1 MKIATL
7 TKPFAAF
14 AMSAI
19 AFAASAGVEVI
30 SVSPEQGDVSSLQT
44 INIGFSSVVANSEG
58 EMDYSFITVTD
69 ASNKSYSYT
78 ATCSMRTAVL
88 SIALDEE
95 ITTNGTYTV
104 TIPAQSLMSMSG
116 ETNDDAIV
124 LKYNVTDEAGSGS
137 ASYSYTWGTPDP
149 APGKVKSI
157 AKSISIPYTSSESI
171 SVYDCDSKGAK
182 VTGPNGE
189 IDYSRI
195 AISSRSNTV
204 SLYLNEE
211 ITAVG
216 TYTITIPEGWVVN
229 TDSKGISPEL
239 SFSYTI
245 EEVLATPDFFAT
257 PDPEEEQTSISTI
270 QLYMPEV
277 NDFSLVAYETGDE
290 SLAYAIVEKDGVKVT
305 QGLLEEGSMTF
316 GRNTINTID
325 ITLDQTIADAGTYT
339 VTIPQGA
346 VKDNESGDILGEFI
360 MTYNVIGLAT
370 PNYTVN
376 PDPETTLE
384 SLSGTIQVTYT
395 DFTKVGFSNG
405 PFTVA
410 IKDAEGETVC
420 TTEASLPGFKNIV
433 QLEILDDE
441 VITKAGVYT
450 LSIPAGAVYGL
461 AASEDDEDT
470 MLGAV
475 NLSYYVGK
483 DFVASIDPAEGVVE
497 SLSEFTITFD
507 GATKVKA
514 SDDAGPSDYPYY
526 ATVSADGTITK
537 VKQMLAYAYGT
548 SNSITLR
555 ISGGEIT
562 DAGSYAI
569 VVPAAYYT
577 IDGIQ
582 PKEDLKF
589 YYTIES
595 KATKFFCDYK
605 FINIEEDETVS
616 SLDNIEFEFVA
627 VDENWEPIT
636 EGITYK
642 HDVTMAP
649 TLGRLNDS
657 GSAVVE
663 YNNGTITGTDPH
675 LIWSSYYGVETNGMY
690 LFTIPEG
697 YMTLTDASG
706 NVVKSD
712 EVMAMFFLEKATDGV
727 NSIKVEIVKDNAI
740 YNLNGVKMNVEA
752 SKLPAGIYI
761 VNGRKVVLK

>member
-1 MKIATL
+1 MKIATIS
-7 TKPFAAF
+7 KPLAAF

-19 AFAASAGVEVI
+19 AFAASASVEVI
-30 SVSPEQGDVSSLQT
+30 SVSPEQGNVTSLQT
-44 INIGFSSVVANSEG
+44 INIGFSSAVANSEG

-69 ASNKSYSYT
+69 DSNNSYSYS

-88 SIALDEE
+88 SISLDEE
-95 ITTNGTYTV
+95 ITAHGTYTV

-124 LKYNVTDEAGSGS
+124 LKYNVTDEANAGETT
-137 ASYSYTWGTPDP
+137 YSYTWGTPEP
-149 APGKVKSI
+149 TPGKVKSV
-157 AKSISIPYTSSESI
+157 AKSISIPFTSSESI

-182 VTGPNGE
+182 VSGPDGD

-204 SLYLNEE
+204 SLYLNDE

-229 TDSKGISPEL
+229 TDGKGISPEL

-245 EEVLATPDFFAT
+245 EEVLPTPDFFAN
-257 PDPEEEQTSISTI
+257 PDPEEEQATLSTI

-277 NDFSLVAYETGDE
+277 NDFSLVAYETGDA
-290 SLAYAIVEKDGVKVT
+290 SLAYAVVEKDGVKVT

-325 ITLDQTIADAGTYT
+325 ITLDSTVAEAGTYT

-346 VKDNESGDILGEFI
+346 VKDNESGDLLGEFV
-360 MTYNVIGLAT
+360 MTYNVVGLAT
-370 PNYTVN
+370 PNYTVT
-376 PDPETTLE
+376 PDPTNTLE
-384 SLSGTIQVTYT
+384 SLSGAIQVTYT
-395 DFTKVGFSNG
+395 DFEKVGFANG
-405 PFTVA
+405 PFTVNVLNA
-410 IKDAEGETVC
+410 DGETVC
-420 TTEASLPGFKNIV
+420 VTEASLPGFKNIV
-433 QLEILDDE
+433 QLEIDEDDA
-441 VITKAGVYT
+441 ITTAGAYT
-450 LSIPAGAVYGL
+450 LSIPAGAVYGVGETE
-461 AASEDDEDT
+461 EDNVA
-470 MLGAV
+470 LGAV
-475 NLSYYVGK
+475 NLSYYIGK
-483 DFVASIDPAEGVVE
+483 DYKVSIDPAEGVVE
-497 SLSEFTITFD
+497 SLSEFTVSFE
-507 GATKVKA
+507 GASVVKA
-514 SDDAGPSDYPYY
+514 SDDAAPSDYPYY

-537 VKQMLAYAYGT
+537 VKQMQAYAFGSDNT
-548 SNSITLR
+548 ITLR
-555 ISGGEIT
+555 ISGDAVT

-577 IDGIQ
+577 VDGAK

-595 KATKFFCDYK
+595 KGAKFFCDYK
-605 FINIEEDETVS
+605 FINIEEDDTVS

-649 TLGRLNDS
+649 TLGLLNDN
-657 GSAVVE
+657 GTAVVE

-675 LIWSSYYGVETNGMY
+675 LIWSSYYGVETSGMY
-690 LFTIPEG
+690 LFDIPEG

-712 EVMAMFFLEKATDGV
+712 EVMAMFILEKAAGV
-727 NSIKVEIVKDNAI
+727 NSIKVELVKDNAI

-752 SKLPAGIYI
+752 SQLPAGIYV
-761 VNGRKVVLK
+761 VNGRKVVIK